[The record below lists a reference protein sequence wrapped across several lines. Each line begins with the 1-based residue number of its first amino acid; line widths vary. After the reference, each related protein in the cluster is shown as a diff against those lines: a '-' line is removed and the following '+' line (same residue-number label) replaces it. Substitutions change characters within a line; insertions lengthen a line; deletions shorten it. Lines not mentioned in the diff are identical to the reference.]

1 MTHEYKHQLQNS
13 HSFSILYCKLRKWLV
28 VNPFDF
34 YCISTKKKDK
44 GKKPNFL
51 GSNWLIKL
59 EFTLLAFDR
68 LWGDNVF
75 DFGIGA
81 MAAAIRTHI
90 NESTL
95 YLYRTETHRKKCFK
109 HKSFGNSKFASHFSK
124 VYYLYIFFSYKF
136 TFTFSFDIWAPITR
150 RKSISH
156 WHFTVFQVQTH
167 HIHFRGA
174 LYLWLFCFEYSM
186 RLTPS
191 VQNDAVVQWYPNK
204 WAHEWTT
211 YI

>member
-68 LWGDNVF
+68 LWGDNIF

-109 HKSFGNSKFASHFSK
+109 HKSFDNSKFASHFSK
-124 VYYLYIFFSYKF
+124 VYYLYIYFFHINSHLHF
-136 TFTFSFDIWAPITR
+136 HLPFGPPSQGGRVFHIDISPFFKCKHIIYTLGVLYICDYFVL
-150 RKSISH
+150 SI
-156 WHFTVFQVQTH
+156 Q
-167 HIHFRGA
+167 
-174 LYLWLFCFEYSM
+174 C
-186 RLTPS
+186 
-191 VQNDAVVQWYPNK
+191 D
-204 WAHEWTT
+204 
-211 YI
+211 